1 MAIVFILVG
10 IILVI
15 SSQAYNIKDNN
26 ISDSLDEV
34 FTLQESG
41 FETNNQNADD
51 AAVSNQSLKIDWV
64 KLLKTN
70 PDVIA
75 WIKIPG
81 VKISQPVLK
90 GASNNEY
97 LRRNIYHNY
106 SRNGCI
112 FVSENTNKPFN
123 QVNTVIYGHNL
134 NNGRMF
140 SNLKKYSDIEFWEKN
155 SYIYIY
161 FPNETMKIYKIISF
175 HTVDV
180 GDKNIYGTNF
190 TSFKDYEPYINQNN
204 VYLDVVKDYNLDNI
218 NGVITLSTCTNWD
231 SNERYVIHA
240 ICED

>member
-1 MAIVFILVG
+1 MLVG
-10 IILVI
+10 VVLVI

-26 ISDSLDEV
+26 ISDSLAEV
-34 FTLQESG
+34 FTLQEAG
-41 FETNNQNADD
+41 FENNNKNADD
-51 AAVSNQSLKIDWV
+51 AAVSNESLKIDWD

-70 PDVIA
+70 SDVIA

-81 VKISQPVLK
+81 AGISQPVLK
-90 GASNNEY
+90 GASNDEY
-97 LRRNIYHNY
+97 LRRNIYRNY

-112 FVSENTNKPFN
+112 FVSENTNKPFD

-140 SNLKKYSDIEFWEKN
+140 SNLKKYSDIEFWENN

-161 FPNETMKIYKIISF
+161 FPNETMKVYRIISF
-175 HTVDV
+175 HTVDD
-180 GDKNIYGTNF
+180 GNKNIFGTYF

-204 VYLDVVKDYNLDNI
+204 VYLDNVKDYNSDNV
-218 NGVITLSTCTNWD
+218 NGVITLSTCTNRE
-231 SNERYVIHA
+231 SSERYVIHA